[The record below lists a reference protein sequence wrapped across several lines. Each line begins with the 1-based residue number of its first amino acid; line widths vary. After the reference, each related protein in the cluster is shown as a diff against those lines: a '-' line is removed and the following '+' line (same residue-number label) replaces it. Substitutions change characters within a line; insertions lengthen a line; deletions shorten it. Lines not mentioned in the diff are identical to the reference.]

1 MSASSDKTH
10 RNFQEFPRMLN
21 KLSFILFYPTNK
33 KKGDLKQNNWILYLR
48 DFDVYT
54 CNRML
59 CSVSCCLRI
68 REWGPKMNTES

>member
-54 CNRML
+54 
-59 CSVSCCLRI
+59 
-68 REWGPKMNTES
+68 